1 MREILRTTVTP
12 LLVQEDTSLV
22 VSEPKWSQL
31 QELRQESRSL
41 GADRL
46 ANKLASPIARAKRF
60 DKFYRY
66 GIILFLVEQI
76 QSNRRSFPN

>member
-1 MREILRTTVTP
+1 MRTTVTP

-66 GIILFLVEQI
+66 GIILFVEQI
-76 QSNRRSFPN
+76 ESSRRSFPN

>member
-1 MREILRTTVTP
+1 MRTTVTP

-31 QELRQESRSL
+31 QELRQESRCL

-46 ANKLASPIARAKRF
+46 ANKLASPIARANALTNSLGTELSCSLNKYNRIDDRF
-60 DKFYRY
+60 A
-66 GIILFLVEQI
+66 IV
-76 QSNRRSFPN
+76 P